1 MKSIKVWEIFGRKF
15 VILSKLC
22 LKVFYLV
29 LIYSPMNPLAAA
41 VHKVARKKEDGRG
54 WRECPRATG
63 PAKLREVLREEAQ
76 RSLFVRIVQLL
87 RLLRAGDARR

>member
-1 MKSIKVWEIFGRKF
+1 MKSIKVWEIFGQKF

-22 LKVFYLV
+22 LKVFHLV

-54 WRECPRATG
+54 RRESQRAEGLTALPMSADRAWSRAR
-63 PAKLREVLREEAQ
+63 PAEV
-76 RSLFVRIVQLL
+76 
-87 RLLRAGDARR
+87 